1 MPGIE
6 GFGFGRV
13 TRGIYDKWPKNESGE
28 PVCPAKLTHC
38 QCSDMA
44 DELLVNML
52 EAYGIPAVCVHPDN
66 GDLGEVILGM
76 SGTGTDIYVPET
88 LLEDAK
94 ALMEATPDEQLQS

>member
-1 MPGIE
+1 MAGLKD
-6 GFGFGRV
+6 FGFGRLS
-13 TRGIYDKWPKNESGE
+13 RGIMDKWPKDEGGD

-38 QCSDMA
+38 QSSDMA

-52 EAYGIPAVCVHPDN
+52 EAYGIPSVRIHPND

-94 ALMEATPDEQLQS
+94 ALMEATPDEQLQD